1 MFFKRRDYRMLQS
14 PGWAFGS
21 LGMVLFLQLLVFFLD
36 SKTHRWFRL
45 QGVGTL
51 QPSEF
56 AKPALIVFFAYFVT
70 QKREAI
76 NTRRTIVAASLAL
89 AVLAATVGLGD
100 LGTAIVLIVPAAVVF
115 YVAGLERKFV
125 VAALAVGAAVRRRI
139 RCFQALPHGA
149 HRRILRSRLQIDR
162 HAWIPTARSR
172 NTSASRSPRATPA
185 IRCGNPKSRSAA
197 ADRSGLGLMQGK
209 QKILYLPEAHT
220 DFIYAVV
227 GEELGL
233 WGCGAILAGFLV
245 ILWRGLQLY
254 WVAND
259 DFGRYLALGVTS
271 SIVIQALDQH
281 ERRARHGTDQGNSAA
296 DDQRGRQLADE
307 HAHLSGNA
315 AERERALRILRLDDA
330 PWIRDGDNRDGR
342 RRDGRACDAA
352 ARGGA
357 RIRTPTGINPSL
369 SARATASKR
378 SWCRRPVFRSNSSR
392 SAD

>member
-56 AKPALIVFFAYFVT
+56 AKPALIIFFAYFVT
-70 QKREAI
+70 EKREAI
-76 NTRRTIVAASLAL
+76 NSRRTIVAAALAL

-125 VAALAVGAAVRRRI
+125 VAALAVGALVAVGFVASKPYRMARMVG
-139 RCFQALPHGA
+139 FFDPDYKY
-149 HRRILRSRLQIDR
+149 IDLVDPDGKVKKYISQSVTTR
-162 HAWIPTARSR
+162 DAGYQVRQSKI
-172 NTSASRSPRATPA
+172 A
-185 IRCGNPKSRSAA
+185 IGSGGVL
-197 ADRSGLGLMQGK
+197 GLGLMQGK

-233 WGCGAILAGFLV
+233 WGCGAILMGFLV
-245 ILWRGLQLY
+245 ILWRGMQLY

-271 SIVIQALDQH
+271 SIVIQALINMSVVL
-281 ERRARHGTDQGNSAA
+281 GMGPTKGIPLPMISA
-296 DDQRGRQLADE
+296 GGSSLMSTLICLGMLLSVSE
-307 HAHLSGNA
+307 HSGY
-315 AERERALRILRLDDA
+315 
-330 PWIRDGDNRDGR
+330 
-342 RRDGRACDAA
+342 
-352 ARGGA
+352 
-357 RIRTPTGINPSL
+357 
-369 SARATASKR
+369 
-378 SWCRRPVFRSNSSR
+378 
-392 SAD
+392 

>member
-1 MFFKRRDYRMLQS
+1 MAQQLKSDWLLFGTVVAMVGAGLVMIYSASSVTAQLNPHINSSFYYAYHQLIWAAVSFVALMFFKRRDYRVLQS

-45 QGVGTL
+45 EGVGTL

-76 NTRRTIVAASLAL
+76 NSRRTIVAAALAL

-125 VAALAVGAAVRRRI
+125 LAALAVGALVAVGFVASKPYRMARI
-139 RCFQALPHGA
+139 VGFFDPDYKM
-149 HRRILRSRLQIDR
+149 IDVLDADGKIKKYISQSVTTR
-162 HAWIPTARSR
+162 DAGYQVKQSKI
-172 NTSASRSPRATPA
+172 A
-185 IRCGNPKSRSAA
+185 IGSGGPL
-197 ADRSGLGLMQGK
+197 GLGLMQGK

-245 ILWRGLQLY
+245 ILWRGCQLY

-271 SIVIQALDQH
+271 SIVIQALINMSVVL
-281 ERRARHGTDQGNSAA
+281 GMGPTKGIPLPMISA
-296 DDQRGRQLADE
+296 GGSSLMSTLICLGMLLSVSE
-307 HAHLSGNA
+307 HSGY
-315 AERERALRILRLDDA
+315 
-330 PWIRDGDNRDGR
+330 
-342 RRDGRACDAA
+342 
-352 ARGGA
+352 
-357 RIRTPTGINPSL
+357 
-369 SARATASKR
+369 
-378 SWCRRPVFRSNSSR
+378 
-392 SAD
+392 